1 MNATLLVEL
10 FTEELPP
17 KALKQLGEAFAYRL
31 QDSLIRTQLKDNA
44 TSDTRI
50 FATPRRLAVLIKD
63 VRRKGLDRTE
73 SKKLMP
79 SKVAFG
85 ADGKPSAALA
95 KRLEKKGAA
104 AAQIERRIEGDTE
117 YAFLNQTIPGVTLA
131 AGLQLALQEAIAK
144 LPIPKVMSYQ
154 LADGATTVQFVRPAH
169 GLVALYG
176 GEVVDVSVLGLKAG
190 RVTHGHRFQ
199 GVPDI
204 SVAAADAYEEALAA
218 HGQVIA
224 AFDARRA
231 ETERQLRAKA
241 AKLGAS
247 LGPEDDVAPLLDE
260 VTALIEYPS
269 VYVGE
274 FAPEFLAVPQECL
287 ILTMRQNQKYFPLF
301 DAAEKLTNKFLI
313 VSNMCLADPKN
324 IVEGNQR
331 VVGPRLEDARF
342 FYNQDRKQR
351 LEERVPQLARVVYHN
366 KLGSQLERVERVQL
380 LAGKIARE
388 IGADPVLAE
397 RAAWL
402 AKADLVTSM
411 VGEFPEL
418 QGVMGRYYALEDGE
432 SPVVAEAIEQHY
444 WPRFSGDN
452 LSTNNVGACVSL
464 ADKLISIMGI
474 FGADEAP
481 SGEKDPYAL
490 RRHALGFIRLLIERR
505 IPLDAI
511 ELINQ
516 AAQFF
521 MDPEIHKSS
530 AVFLKKDH
538 ELRTK
543 YDKGAKVFAFGY
555 ADMKI
560 SEDAKSSVYQFILE
574 RLRGYLRDR
583 EYTANEIE
591 AVLALKPSR
600 IDQVVARID
609 AVRTF
614 AAMPESQSLA
624 SANKRIGNILKKVD
638 DGVSTINFDLL
649 TDPSEIALAKVVG
662 QLRPDVQ
669 TRFAAGD
676 YAGTLKLL
684 SQVKDPVDIFFN
696 DVMVMAEDPKLRANR
711 IALLR
716 ELHGLMNLV
725 ADISKLAA

>member
-17 KALKQLGEAFAYRL
+17 KALKKLGEAFGFRL
-31 QDSLIRTQLKDNA
+31 QDGLMRAKLMDNVA
-44 TSDTRI
+44 SDTRI

-63 VRRKGLDRTE
+63 VRSKGMDRTE

-85 ADGKPSAALA
+85 ADGKPSASLA
-95 KRLEKKGAA
+95 KRLEKEGVTAD
-104 AAQIERRIEGDTE
+104 QLERRIEGDIE
-117 YAFLNQTIPGVTLA
+117 YAFLTQTIPGVTLA
-131 AGLQLALQEAIAK
+131 AGLQTALQDAIAK

-176 GEVVDVSVLGLKAG
+176 GEIVDVSVLGLKAG

-199 GVPDI
+199 GAPDI
-204 SVAAADAYEEALAA
+204 PVAAADAYEEALAA

-224 AFDARRA
+224 SFDGRRA

-241 AKLGAS
+241 AELGAS

-260 VTALIEYPS
+260 VTALVEYPS

-274 FAPEFLAVPQECL
+274 FEPEFLTVPQECL

-301 DAAEKLTNKFLI
+301 NAAGKLTNRFLI
-313 VSNMCLADPKN
+313 VSNMRLTDPRN

-366 KLGSQLERVERVQL
+366 KLGNQLERVERIRL
-380 LAGKIARE
+380 LAGRIARE
-388 IGADPVLAE
+388 LGVDAVQAE

-402 AKADLVTSM
+402 AKADLLTNM

-418 QGVMGRYYALEDGE
+418 QGVMGRYYALADGE
-432 SPVVAEAIEQHY
+432 NPVVAEAVEQHY
-444 WPRFSGDN
+444 WPKFSGDKLPN
-452 LSTNNVGACVSL
+452 DDVGACVSL
-464 ADKLISIMGI
+464 ADKLISIVGI

-490 RRHALGFIRLLIERR
+490 RRNALGFIRILVERR
-505 IPLDAI
+505 IALDAWQI
-511 ELINQ
+511 IDQ
-516 AAQFF
+516 AAQLF
-521 MDPEIHKSS
+521 MDPSVHQSAAAYLKPALGYQTIDISRHVKS
-530 AVFLKKDH
+530 A
-538 ELRTK
+538 
-543 YDKGAKVFAFGY
+543 
-555 ADMKI
+555 
-560 SEDAKSSVYQFILE
+560 VYQFILE
-574 RLRGYLRDR
+574 RLRGYLR
-583 EYTANEIE
+583 EGQYTANEIE
-591 AVLALKPSR
+591 AVLALKPNHF
-600 IDQVVARID
+600 DQVVARID
-609 AVRTF
+609 AVRAF
-614 AAMPESQSLA
+614 AAMPESESLA
-624 SANKRIGNILKKVD
+624 SANKRIANILKKADSSASPAESALFVE
-638 DGVSTINFDLL
+638 
-649 TDPSEIALAKVVG
+649 PAEKALAKKVK
-662 QLRPDVQ
+662 QITPDVEK
-669 TRFAAGD
+669 RFAAND

-684 SQVKDPVDIFFN
+684 AQMKEPVDTFFN
-696 DVMVMAEDPKLRANR
+696 EVMVMAEDSKIRANR

-716 ELHGLMNLV
+716 ELHGLMNRV